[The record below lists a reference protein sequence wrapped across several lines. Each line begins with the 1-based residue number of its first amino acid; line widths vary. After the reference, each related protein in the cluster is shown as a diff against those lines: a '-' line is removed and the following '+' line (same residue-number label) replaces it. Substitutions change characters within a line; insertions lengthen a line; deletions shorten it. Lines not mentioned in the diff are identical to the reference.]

1 MARKDRNDF
10 LEEVVYLAVECVIA
24 VVESYLEIFIGGVV
38 T

>member
-1 MARKDRNDF
+1 MACKDRNDF
-10 LEEVVYLAVECVIA
+10 LEEVVYVVLECVIA